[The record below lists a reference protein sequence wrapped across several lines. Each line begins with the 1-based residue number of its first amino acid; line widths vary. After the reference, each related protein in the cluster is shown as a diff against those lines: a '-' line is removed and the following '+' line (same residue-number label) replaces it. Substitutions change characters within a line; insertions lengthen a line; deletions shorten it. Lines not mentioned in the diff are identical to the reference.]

1 MASSR
6 LEELIEYNADVTL
19 EFEDGTLAANS
30 TLLGLYSSV
39 LRSAVEVEA
48 AAGGDG
54 TSTSG
59 GTQDKPCT
67 RIPMPGTKKE
77 DWMLVSA
84 FLYPVLPPCS
94 ITSWTQLET
103 LLTVAASFDIPL
115 VLHKA
120 DQYLLDH
127 SSELDAETPESE
139 KCVWKWL
146 RLADKAGL
154 QDCLSVLAAR
164 AAEVDRQGCAAMERL
179 SDFSVLV
186 LKQLL
191 VACAG
196 QAGAPRVG
204 DACTK
209 SCGNYSCY
217 GANPKKHTL
226 KWVCSHCSTTHT

>member
-6 LEELIEYNADVTL
+6 LKELIDYNADVTL

-39 LRSAVEVEA
+39 LRGAVEVEA
-48 AAGGDG
+48 AAGGGG

-59 GTQDKPCT
+59 RTQDKPRT

-84 FLYPVLPPCS
+84 FLYPVLPPS
-94 ITSWTQLET
+94 TITSWTQLET
-103 LLTVAASFDIPL
+103 LLTVAASFNIPL

-120 DQYLLDH
+120 EQYLLDH
-127 SSELDAETPESE
+127 SSELDAAPESE

-146 RLADKAGL
+146 RLADKSGL
-154 QDCLSVLAAR
+154 QDCLSVMAAK
-164 AAEVDRQGCAAMERL
+164 APEVDRQGCAAMERL
-179 SDFSVLV
+179 SDYSLLV

-196 QAGAPRVG
+196 QAGMPRVG
-204 DACTK
+204 DDCTMN
-209 SCGNYSCY
+209 CGPYHCY
-217 GANPKKHTL
+217 GQKKHTL
-226 KWVCSHCSTTHT
+226 KWVCSHCNSART